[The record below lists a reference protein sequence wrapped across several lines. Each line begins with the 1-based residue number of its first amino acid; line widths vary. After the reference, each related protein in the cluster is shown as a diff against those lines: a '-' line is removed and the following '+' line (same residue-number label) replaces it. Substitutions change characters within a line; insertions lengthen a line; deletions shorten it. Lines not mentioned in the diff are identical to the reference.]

1 MLVQTLPTTVCLH
14 YTLLCT
20 LPIYIQ
26 VPPELSIVPLD
37 STLSHFEALP
47 LDLPL
52 SSSPAALTDLASL
65 QAGLSNFHDSVCAM
79 VQQHVTNNTQV
90 CTCKYR
96 CSTYA
101 YSVKLTYCTNLIQ
114 CMEKKNF
121 NFEERA
127 LFLVKIVN
135 HFIYTHYENS

>member
-1 MLVQTLPTTVCLH
+1 MCVYSIHCCLH
-14 YTLLCT
+14 V
-20 LPIYIQ
+20 Q

-52 SSSPAALTDLASL
+52 SSAAVTDLASL

-90 CTCKYR
+90 GISCSCTFVIDFCA
-96 CSTYA
+96 CF
-101 YSVKLTYCTNLIQ
+101 C
-114 CMEKKNF
+114 C
-121 NFEERA
+121 
-127 LFLVKIVN
+127 
-135 HFIYTHYENS
+135 